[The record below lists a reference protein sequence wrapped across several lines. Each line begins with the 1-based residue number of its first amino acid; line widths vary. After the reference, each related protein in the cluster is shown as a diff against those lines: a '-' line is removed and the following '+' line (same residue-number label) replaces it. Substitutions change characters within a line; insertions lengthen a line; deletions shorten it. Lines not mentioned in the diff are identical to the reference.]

1 MAESSFDLFCPR
13 CNILVET
20 RVIAE
25 GHGGFQSNAINPM
38 DEADAEYHGD
48 HYSVC
53 LCRRCNQ
60 PFLVRQSLYGIP
72 GEFETVTEEAV
83 LYPSESKLLAEGLP
97 ENVKMAY
104 DQAVRSLHASLFEP
118 CVLMS
123 RKCLEAVCKIL
134 NAKGRDLSKR
144 LSTLHEA
151 GHIDSRLLN
160 WAHQIRLIGNEAA
173 HDIDTVVTKE
183 DARDVFDFT
192 EAILIY
198 VFSLTKRFESLKA
211 RRSKNSEETDMKA

>member
-1 MAESSFDLFCPR
+1 MAESSFDLFCPQ

-60 PFLVRQSLYGIP
+60 PFLVRQSLYGVP

-83 LYPSESKLLAEGLP
+83 LYPSESKLSAEGLP
-97 ENVKMAY
+97 ENVKTAY
-104 DQAVRSLHASLFEP
+104 DQAARSLHASLFEP
-118 CVLMS
+118 YVLMS

-144 LSTLHEA
+144 LSMLHEA

-211 RRSKNSEETDMKA
+211 RRSKTNAETDMKA